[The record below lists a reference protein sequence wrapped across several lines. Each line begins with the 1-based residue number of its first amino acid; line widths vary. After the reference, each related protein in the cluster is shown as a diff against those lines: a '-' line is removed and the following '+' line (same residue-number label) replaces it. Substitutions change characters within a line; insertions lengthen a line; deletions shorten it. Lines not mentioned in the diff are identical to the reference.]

1 MKIKLVISG
10 KAGDDM
16 YKTGIAE
23 YEARIKRYIPFETIR
38 IPGIK
43 NPGKL
48 SIPEIKRIDSA
59 KMSSLFSSTD
69 IVVLLDEKGKEM
81 TSSGLAKFLSQR
93 FHSVSSKSLV
103 FAIGGAYGFDELI
116 LSKADFI
123 LSLSQMTFPH
133 QMIRLFFLE
142 QLYRAF
148 TIINHESY
156 HHD

>member
-1 MKIKLVISG
+1 MKIKLIISG
-10 KAGDDM
+10 KPGDEL
-16 YKTGIAE
+16 YKTGIAD

-48 SIPEIKRIDSA
+48 SIPEVKRIDSA
-59 KMSSLFSSTD
+59 KIISLFTSSD

-81 TSSGLAKFLSQR
+81 TSSGLAKFLNQR
-93 FHSVSSKSLV
+93 FHSSSSKSLL

-116 LSKADFI
+116 RSKADFI

-133 QMIRLFFLE
+133 QMIRLLFLE